1 MDENKCESFNSNILK
16 LANDPPPYYNQ
27 LNQPTYLH
35 EETKNDTTVFFGN
48 IYTNTAYT
56 SQNSINSIPP
66 TNAGNPLS
74 SSQCPSDLKPEPA
87 VQIITANPVNVSISQ
102 RVLPRVVQP
111 LPSSYAFIAWLSC
124 LCCFWPL
131 GLIAVYYS
139 NKVNSAINLGDR
151 EKAISASHKTKIFSI
166 TSIVIGLNSIW
177 IIYLINK
184 ELTPTVTYTTYG
196 QGTYY
201 KN

>member
-1 MDENKCESFNSNILK
+1 MDEKKPNY
-16 LANDPPPYYNQ
+16 PPPDY
-27 LNQPTYLH
+27 NQPTYIH
-35 EETKNDTTVFFGN
+35 EETRNGTAVCFGN
-48 IYTNTAYT
+48 VYTNATNT

-66 TNAGNPLS
+66 TNAGNPIN
-74 SSQCPSDLKPEPA
+74 SSQRPSDHKPEPA

-102 RVLPRVVQP
+102 SVLPRVVQP

-139 NKVNSAINLGDR
+139 NKVNSAISIGDR
-151 EKAISASHKTKIFSI
+151 DKAISASKKAKVFSI
-166 TSIVIGLNSIW
+166 LSIVIGLNSIW
-177 IIYLINK
+177 IIYLISK
-184 ELTPTVTYTTYG
+184 ELTRTATYTTYR

-201 KN
+201 YN